1 MSFNGKRYS
10 YSCQIYL
17 HLALLE
23 EHARKPKNYV
33 SGSQLLNTY
42 ILSPKKMRKKKT
54 DRIFVGKKP
63 LPQIQNIVSLTTDEI
78 TSVEPPKMNHL
89 YVSDTGKKTR
99 GHQWLFS

>member
-1 MSFNGKRYS
+1 MERYS

-42 ILSPKKMRKKKT
+42 ILSPKKMRKKKLIESSWEKNHYHKYK
-54 DRIFVGKKP
+54 IF
-63 LPQIQNIVSLTTDEI
+63 VSLTTDEI
-78 TSVEPPKMNHL
+78 TSVEPPKINHL